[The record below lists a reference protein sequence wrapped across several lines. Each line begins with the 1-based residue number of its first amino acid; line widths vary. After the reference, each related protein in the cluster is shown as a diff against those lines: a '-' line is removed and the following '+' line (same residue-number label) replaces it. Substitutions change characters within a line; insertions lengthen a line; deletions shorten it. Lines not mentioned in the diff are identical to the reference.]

1 MKHEW
6 TILLLRPDYTAD
18 NYGQDTYQTVITAP
32 TAARALEL
40 ARKEAC
46 GIDNNDLEHKEDY
59 YCLFCTRGKHSDLCD
74 GHGGVI
80 EQ

>member
-1 MKHEW
+1 MKLEW
-6 TILLLRPDYTAD
+6 TILLLRPDYAAD

-46 GIDNNDLEHKEDY
+46 GIDNNGPECREDY
-59 YCLFCTRGKHSDLCD
+59 FCLFCTTGTHADLSD
-74 GHGGVI
+74 GAGGVI
-80 EQ
+80 KR

>member
-1 MKHEW
+1 MKLEW

-59 YCLFCTRGKHSDLCD
+59 YCLSCIPGMHIDLSD
-74 GHGGVI
+74 GNGGVI
-80 EQ
+80 